1 MYKNDSIWSSET
13 NQLKFVNVCEDQP
26 KLFLPFLLHELLA
39 YSDGHYVLGLI
50 LWCSSEGA
58 QNIFT
63 GSYTEKNKS
72 AGNFTLCVSKIHSD
86 IILVP
91 TTNWDS
97 SGNKCLVKDWK
108 TEIRFSVKYK
118 G

>member
-1 MYKNDSIWSSET
+1 MYKNDGDWSSET
-13 NQLKFVNVCEDQP
+13 NLLKFVNVWGNQP
-26 KLFLPFLLHELLA
+26 KFFLPFLLHELLA
-39 YSDGHYVLGLI
+39 YSARQHVLRLI

-58 QNIFT
+58 QNNFIGF
-63 GSYTEKNKS
+63 YAEKNKS
-72 AGNFTLCVSKIHSD
+72 TENFILFVCKIHSD

-97 SGNKCLVKDWK
+97 SGNKCLAKDWK